1 MPETTGKNEVPNQ
14 ESKLDKLVHSKTEA
28 YALLKPDA
36 MREGCVPTIIQILT
50 DNGFHISKFIEIDV
64 SREDAGRL
72 YEGDLQK
79 AQDETRKREVVAGID
94 NLTGKCIALSLYRKP
109 VKNETAWEELSEIKG
124 NARLSGIRTIR
135 GKLCFPP
142 PPDLSEDDRLKW
154 VAKTRV
160 HAPWDFIEIRAL
172 GNLLIKKGI
181 V

>member
-1 MPETTGKNEVPNQ
+1 M
-14 ESKLDKLVHSKTEA
+14 
-28 YALLKPDA
+28 KPDA
-36 MREGCVPTIIQILT
+36 MKEGCVPTIIQILT
-50 DNGFHISKFIEIDV
+50 DNGFHITKFIEIEV
-64 SREDAGRL
+64 SREDAEKL

-79 AQDETRKREVVAGID
+79 TQDETRKREVMAGID

-109 VKNETAWEELSEIKG
+109 VKSETAWEELSETKG

-142 PPDLSEDDRLKW
+142 PPDLSEDDRMKW

>member
-1 MPETTGKNEVPNQ
+1 MPETTRENEVPNQ
-14 ESKLDKLVHSKTEA
+14 ESKLDKLVNSKTEA

-36 MREGCVPTIIQILT
+36 MKEGCVPTIIQILT

-64 SREDAGRL
+64 SREDAEKL

-109 VKNETAWEELSEIKG
+109 VKSKTAWEELSEIKG

-142 PPDLSEDDRLKW
+142 PPELSEDDRLKW
-154 VAKTRV
+154 VAKTRI

-172 GNLLIKKGI
+172 GNLLINKGI